1 VISSRTKSVDIRRDR
16 FDVEPA
22 KNKFLRERQVIIT
35 RRRALVGGAA
45 LLSAPPLIV
54 KTSTPVR
61 AEEGQIRIV
70 RQPGMGHLPLILMT
84 ELKLLEKH
92 LKAAGL
98 DKADVSM
105 RVLSGST
112 ATSDAVISSNA
123 DITSGSL
130 TSLLTLWDKTKGKY
144 QALSAIT
151 TQPMQLDAINPAV
164 KSIADLTEND
174 RIGLPGVKT
183 SYHAIVLQME
193 AARLWGMD
201 QFSRLDHL
209 TVFVSPPDG
218 LIAMLSGRSQI
229 TAHFTSA
236 PFMYQEKEG
245 GKSHKILDSYDVL
258 GGPHVFG
265 IMWGATAFFEKNP
278 VTTKA
283 LIAAVSEVME
293 LLKNDPRGMA
303 QAYIK
308 ADNLNLSLDFVE
320 GMLRDP
326 QNIFELA
333 PRNSLKFAEFKNRIG
348 LIKTKPASWKDYF
361 APAVHDLQGS

>member
-1 VISSRTKSVDIRRDR
+1 M
-16 FDVEPA
+16 
-22 KNKFLRERQVIIT
+22 IIT
-35 RRRALVGGAA
+35 RRHALVGSAA
-45 LLSAPPLIV
+45 LLSAPAILL
-54 KTSTPVR
+54 KTSTPLR

-70 RQPGMGHLPLILMT
+70 RQPGMGHLPLILMM
-84 ELKLLEKH
+84 ELKLLDKH

-98 DKADVSM
+98 DSSGVSM

-112 ATSDAVISSNA
+112 AISDAMISGNA
-123 DITSGSL
+123 DVARGAL
-130 TSLLTLWDKTKGKY
+130 TSLLALGDKTKGKS
-144 QALSAIT
+144 QALSATT
-151 TQPMQLDAINPAV
+151 TQPMHLDATNPAV
-164 KSIADLTEND
+164 KSIADFTEND

-201 QFSRLDHL
+201 QFSRLDYL
-209 TVFVSPPDG
+209 TVFISPPDG
-218 LIAMLSGRSQI
+218 LIAMLSGNSQI
-229 TAHFTSA
+229 SAHFTSA

-245 GKSHKILDSYDVL
+245 GKSHTILDSYDVL

-265 IMWGATAFFEKNP
+265 VMWGATAFFEKNP

-283 LIAAVSEVME
+283 LLAAVSEVMD
-293 LLKNDPRGMA
+293 LLKSDPRGMA

-308 ADNLNLSLDFVE
+308 ADNLKLSLDFVE

-326 QNIFELA
+326 QNTFELA
-333 PRNSLKFAEFKNRIG
+333 PRNSMKFAEFEHRIG

-361 APAVHDLQGS
+361 APVVHDLQGS

>member
-1 VISSRTKSVDIRRDR
+1 M
-16 FDVEPA
+16 
-22 KNKFLRERQVIIT
+22 REGWLMIT
-35 RRRALVGGAA
+35 RRHA
-45 LLSAPPLIV
+45 LLASATLLAAPSLILR
-54 KTSTPVR
+54 TSTPAR
-61 AEEGQIRIV
+61 AAEGQIRIV
-70 RQPGMGHLPLILMT
+70 RQPGMGHLPLILMM
-84 ELKLLEKH
+84 ELNLLEKH
-92 LKAAGL
+92 MKAAGL
-98 DKADVSM
+98 DKPDVSM

-112 ATSDAVISSNA
+112 ATSHAVISGNA

-151 TQPMQLDAINPAV
+151 TQPMHLDAINPNV
-164 KSIADLTEND
+164 KSVADLTEND

-193 AARLWGMD
+193 AARLWGID

-218 LIAMLSGRSQI
+218 LISMLSGKSQI

-278 VTTKA
+278 ATTKA
-283 LIAAVSEVME
+283 LLAAISEVMD

-326 QNIFELA
+326 QNSFELA
-333 PRNSLKFAEFKNRIG
+333 PRNSMKFAEFEHRIG

-361 APAVHDLQGS
+361 APVAHGLQGS